1 MTTDLTDEQTE
12 ALAFLRDFE
21 TSGAR
26 MACLAGYA
34 GVGKTYLISRWLSE
48 VRLRRLCV
56 AAPTHQALKVLAEK
70 CGGNDRLHFYTLA
83 ALLGEAP
90 ETDPET
96 GEEEFVSSTG
106 RKDGHFDLI
115 VVDECSMVAQ
125 RVFDEL
131 VSSPAKVLFVGD
143 PAQLP
148 PVGDRQDS
156 PAFGVPAK
164 FQMTQIVRQQAGNPI
179 INLSLMIRQ
188 KMESPGFVLVDDMR
202 AALTDD
208 RRRFNFCTH
217 ANLYPFAEWA
227 YREGWRAP
235 ILAFKNETVI
245 RHNKA
250 MHARLF
256 PDAPFFA
263 EGEPLLSYET
273 KWMDGAPVL
282 FNGEVV
288 TCKSCDPATNPYGL
302 PAYRVTFQR
311 EVGARVTC
319 RVTTDERSLAAMKKD
334 AIRQAAFWKKVAHK
348 SLECGWKY
356 RAAVELRDYLQG
368 FVRLRHA
375 YACTVHKSQG
385 STYDAAFLDWADISS
400 SRTQQAKMHYVA
412 VTRAADCL
420 VVAEPPPRA
429 TRGAASPAPRL

>member
-12 ALAFLRDFE
+12 ALEFLRDFE
-21 TSGAR
+21 TSGKR

-34 GVGKTYLISRWLSE
+34 GVGKTYLVSRWLRE
-48 VRLRRLCV
+48 VRNLRLCV
-56 AAPTHQALKVLAEK
+56 AAPTHQALKVLADK
-70 CGGNDRLHFYTLA
+70 CGENQKLQFYTLA

-96 GEEEFVSSTG
+96 GEETFVPSTG

-125 RVFDEL
+125 RVFNEL
-131 VSSPAKVLFVGD
+131 TSSTAKVLFVGD

-188 KMESPGFVLVDDMR
+188 KMASPGFVLVDDMR
-202 AALTDD
+202 AVLTDD
-208 RRRFNFCTH
+208 RRRFNFCAH
-217 ANLYPFAEWA
+217 ADLYPFAEWA

-245 RHNKA
+245 RHNRA
-250 MHARLF
+250 MHDRLF

-263 EGEPLLSYET
+263 AGEPLLSYET

-282 FNGEVV
+282 HNGEVV
-288 TCKSCDPATNPYGL
+288 TCESCDPASNPYGV
-302 PAYRVTFQR
+302 PAYRVTFR
-311 EVGARVTC
+311 RDSGASVTC
-319 RVTTDERSLAAMKKD
+319 RVTPDERGLVAMKKD
-334 AIRQAAFWKKVAHK
+334 AIRQVAFWRGHAHR
-348 SLECGWKY
+348 SVDHLGKY
-356 RAAVELRDYLQG
+356 MAAVERRDYLQG
-368 FVRLRHA
+368 FIRIRYA

-429 TRGAASPAPRL
+429 ARGAASPAPRL